1 MSKIGDYLQYWLKEG
16 GYDLGS
22 SEYEIP
28 KLADM
33 ADILKNNVKVWE
45 YYKVTERQYY
55 AGKRVPR

>member
-28 KLADM
+28 KKD
-33 ADILKNNVKVWE
+33 
-45 YYKVTERQYY
+45 
-55 AGKRVPR
+55 